1 MQPTAPALKT
11 EMQLTVDIHSP
22 SLTEKVVYISFY
34 DQIDPLKVNKF
45 INFIVNIIR
54 QHQPTELY
62 MLFSSNGGDV
72 NAGFVLYN
80 FLLSLRG
87 KIKTTIHNIG
97 NVDSIA
103 NVIFMSAE
111 RRLASPSASFLFH
124 GISMNFG

>member
-1 MQPTAPALKT
+1 MQTERPPLKT
-11 EMQLTVDIHSP
+11 EMQVTVDIHP
-22 SLTEKVVYISFY
+22 SVPVEKVVYISFY
-34 DQIDPLKVNKF
+34 DQIDPQKVNKF
-45 INFIVNIIR
+45 INFIVNTIR

-62 MLFSSNGGDV
+62 LLFSSNGGDV

-87 KIKTTIHNIG
+87 KIKITIHNIG

-124 GISMNFG
+124 GITMNFG